1 MTRGFRALYSLV
13 LWLPV
18 CSASA
23 EDFKLS
29 DGTVFRKVR
38 VVEVR
43 PDSLTLLHEG
53 GVTLANLAKL
63 PEAIRARYGYD
74 PRKAAAYRERETKV
88 REAKLAEERRLI
100 AAHEERQMNLA
111 HLRMEASAAAGTPGA
126 SLNDAHFSYG
136 SGVTAGS
143 AVTARS
149 YASGEARIGAE
160 IERHE
165 EARIA
170 AARAPDTFWTADFWK
185 HPVVQ
190 IISGLLGAGGGS
202 GSSEFLDTTPRNWR

>member
-1 MTRGFRALYSLV
+1 MNRGSRALYSLV
-13 LWLPV
+13 LWLPI

-53 GVTLANLAKL
+53 GVALADLAKL
-63 PEAIRARYGYD
+63 PKMLRARYGYD
-74 PRKAAAYRERETKV
+74 ARKAAAYREHETKV
-88 REAKLAEERRLI
+88 REAKLAEDRRLV
-100 AAHEERQMNLA
+100 AAHEERRMNLA
-111 HLRMEASAAAGTPGA
+111 RLQMEASQAAGTPGR
-126 SLNDAHFSYG
+126 SFDDAHFSYG
-136 SGVTAGS
+136 GAAPAGN
-143 AVTARS
+143 AVMARS
-149 YASGEARIGAE
+149 YASGEARIGAQ
-160 IERHE
+160 IELHE

-190 IISGLLGAGGGS
+190 IIGGLLGAGGAG
-202 GSSEFLDTTPRNWR
+202 GSSEFLNTAPRNWR

>member
-1 MTRGFRALYSLV
+1 MNRGFRALYSLV
-13 LWLPV
+13 LWLPI
-18 CSASA
+18 CAASA

-29 DGTVFRKVR
+29 DGTVLRKVR

-43 PDSLTLLHEG
+43 PDSLTLLHGG
-53 GVTLANLAKL
+53 GVAVADLAKL
-63 PEAIRARYGYD
+63 PKAIRARYGYD
-74 PRKAAAYRERETKV
+74 PRKAAAYREREAKV
-88 REAKLAEERRLI
+88 LEAKLAEDRRLV
-100 AAHEERQMNLA
+100 AAHGERQMNLA
-111 HLRMEASAAAGTPGA
+111 RLRMEASEAAGTPGR
-126 SLNDAHFSYG
+126 SFEDAHFSYG
-136 SGVTAGS
+136 SGVIAGS

-190 IISGLLGAGGGS
+190 IIGGLLGAGGGS
-202 GSSEFLDTTPRNWR
+202 GSSEFLDTAPRNWR